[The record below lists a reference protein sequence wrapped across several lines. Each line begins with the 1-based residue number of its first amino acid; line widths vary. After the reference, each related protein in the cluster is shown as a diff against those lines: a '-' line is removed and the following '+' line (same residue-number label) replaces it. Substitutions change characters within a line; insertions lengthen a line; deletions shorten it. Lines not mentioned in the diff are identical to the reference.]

1 MGSQKPLEGP
11 IVACIYITLP
21 IPASYTKKRTQACLS
36 GEERPIKRSDI
47 DNFCKAIFDG
57 MNGIVFA
64 DDSQVVSLHA
74 TKVYGTV
81 GLVEVMVQEHLL

>member
-1 MGSQKPLEGP
+1 
-11 IVACIYITLP
+11 VACIYITLP
-21 IPASYTKKRTQACLS
+21 IPASYTKKRFKACLS
-36 GEERPIKRSDI
+36 GEERPTKRSDI

-57 MNGIVFA
+57 MNGIVFV

-74 TKVYGTV
+74 TKVWGMV